1 MSDDLIFAD
10 ENEITKKI
18 ENDAWKILIVDDE
31 EEIHRV
37 TKMVLKDF
45 SFNKKGVSLIN
56 AFSGSDAKKVL
67 LENRDIA
74 VILLDVVMEENDSGL
89 KLVKFI
95 RDDIGNKNARIIL
108 RT

>member
-18 ENDAWKILIVDDE
+18 ENDSWKILIVDDE

-45 SFNKKGVSLIN
+45 SFNKK
-56 AFSGSDAKKVL
+56 
-67 LENRDIA
+67 
-74 VILLDVVMEENDSGL
+74 
-89 KLVKFI
+89 
-95 RDDIGNKNARIIL
+95 
-108 RT
+108 